1 MFQQVCFSS
10 ISETSS
16 FEQDDLRKK
25 KKKEQTQEFL
35 FQGPSYQS
43 FLLPWGKVVS
53 LRKTSNVPPTLFS
66 AGSGVEVFSPFLGNL
81 WKWDI
86 ISIIRI
92 EEKSWN
98 IQNIASEQLNQ
109 DKQKEKKPHDIVI
122 LKHLQTKMQNLETLK
137 EQKRFSP
144 TGQGKSSK
152 HFLSLPNQDG
162 SQLNAFMH
170 QIINI

>member
-16 FEQDDLRKK
+16 FERDDLRKK
-25 KKKEQTQEFL
+25 QTNKQQTQEFL

-53 LRKTSNVPPTLFS
+53 WRKKSNVPPTLFS

-81 WKWDI
+81 WKWEI

-109 DKQKEKKPHDIVI
+109 DKQKERKKPPRYCYS
-122 LKHLQTKMQNLETLK
+122 KTSSNQNVEFRNI
-137 EQKRFSP
+137 EGAREVFSYRF
-144 TGQGKSSK
+144 GK
-152 HFLSLPNQDG
+152 
-162 SQLNAFMH
+162 
-170 QIINI
+170 II